1 MWIRIFEVTVTFTS
15 FALPKFSEAKT
26 CTTKKAV
33 SLRTHPASQQIFTRV
48 YFVHIYQYMLYAKI
62 GSIWILRALQVFCP
76 DPWALIRVHHEQC
89 VCAYTSHTLPN
100 PSKEKQIHTK
110 PLFLLMSLSGL
121 HTWTITH
128 ELTVT
133 PDHTEANETK
143 MLQLYMR
150 LVIPDTRPTLWWVLA
165 PGVEPRTSW

>member
-1 MWIRIFEVTVTFTS
+1 MFTS
-15 FALPKFSEAKT
+15 FAFPKFLEAKT
-26 CTTKKAV
+26 CTRKKAV

-48 YFVHIYQYMLYAKI
+48 YFVHTYKYMLYAEI
-62 GSIWILRALQVFCP
+62 WSIWILRALQL
-76 DPWALIRVHHEQC
+76 DEQC

-133 PDHTEANETK
+133 PDHTEANERK
-143 MLQLYMR
+143 MLQLHMR
-150 LVIPDTRPTLWWVLA
+150 LVIPVTRPKEIMLFIGKQW
-165 PGVEPRTSW
+165 EDQ